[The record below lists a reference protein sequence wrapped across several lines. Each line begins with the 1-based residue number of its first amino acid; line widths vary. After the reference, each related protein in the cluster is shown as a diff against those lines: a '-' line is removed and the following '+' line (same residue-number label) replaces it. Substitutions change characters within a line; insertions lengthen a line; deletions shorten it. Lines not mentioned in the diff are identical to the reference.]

1 MSSDRPDPK
10 NAGKPAEGKGAHH
23 QETVQ
28 EAATKPKDQEVLL
41 PGSGFQPEPGVQ
53 MGRYRI
59 GRRIGSGG
67 MGIVFEAED
76 TKLKRKVAVKF
87 LRATLSRAS
96 QTLEGERFLREA
108 QAASQI
114 DHPNAVATYD
124 VGEHEGL
131 RYVVLELLDPRSAKS
146 FVLAEGP
153 MFWTEATRVVADACR
168 ALGAVHA
175 AGLVHR
181 DIKPDNI
188 LRSRKGFVKL
198 TDFGLAKDT
207 EADLGLTNSGALLGT
222 PQFMSPEQCQSEN
235 IDARSDIYSMGA
247 TYYTLL
253 CGKRPFADKEKTA
266 DLLFAHCFGP
276 VPDPGGVV
284 PGLPESVRAI
294 VLRAMAKKPADRFA
308 SAEDMVAALEAALGA
323 APFDEPAP
331 RFLRH
336 AASSLIA
343 SQSSVIVPSLISAS
357 AFISPGTPQSSGTPQ
372 SPASG
377 RPGTLPPV
385 RVGVLHSVSGT
396 MEISEKSV
404 ADATLLAIEEVNENG
419 GVFGRKLE
427 PIVADGRSDWPTY
440 AAEATR
446 LITAERVAV
455 VFGGWTSASRKTMLP
470 VFEKNDHLLFYP
482 VQYEGLEQSP
492 NIVYTGAAPNQ
503 QILPAVQWCLGY
515 LGVRRFFLVG
525 SDYVFPR
532 TANAIIRDAL
542 KARKAE
548 IVGEQ
553 YVPLGSTDM
562 TALVKK
568 IRAAKPGVILNTI
581 NGDSNVAFLRTLRA
595 AGLTAKQT
603 PTVSFSVTE
612 VELRQIGGVSLE
624 GEYLAWNYFENV
636 DRPQNLAFVDRFK
649 KKYGAYRVV
658 TDPME
663 AGYFGVHLWAQ
674 AASKARTDDPRAVRD
689 ALKGMTYAAPG
700 ATVRIHPDNQHTS
713 KVFRLGKV
721 NDQGRIQIVFS
732 TEQPVD
738 PEPYPDSRT
747 REQWAAFLNGLYEGW
762 GNAWENPGPR

>member
-1 MSSDRPDPK
+1 M
-10 NAGKPAEGKGAHH
+10 
-23 QETVQ
+23 
-28 EAATKPKDQEVLL
+28 
-41 PGSGFQPEPGVQ
+41 
-53 MGRYRI
+53 
-59 GRRIGSGG
+59 
-67 MGIVFEAED
+67 
-76 TKLKRKVAVKF
+76 
-87 LRATLSRAS
+87 
-96 QTLEGERFLREA
+96 
-108 QAASQI
+108 
-114 DHPNAVATYD
+114 
-124 VGEHEGL
+124 
-131 RYVVLELLDPRSAKS
+131 
-146 FVLAEGP
+146 
-153 MFWTEATRVVADACR
+153 
-168 ALGAVHA
+168 
-175 AGLVHR
+175 
-181 DIKPDNI
+181 
-188 LRSRKGFVKL
+188 
-198 TDFGLAKDT
+198 
-207 EADLGLTNSGALLGT
+207 
-222 PQFMSPEQCQSEN
+222 
-235 IDARSDIYSMGA
+235 
-247 TYYTLL
+247 
-253 CGKRPFADKEKTA
+253 
-266 DLLFAHCFGP
+266 
-276 VPDPGGVV
+276 PDPGTVV

-294 VLRAMAKKPADRFA
+294 VLRAMAKKREDRFA
-308 SAEDMVAALEAALGA
+308 SAQEIVAALEAALGG

-331 RFLRH
+331 RFLRLG
-336 AASSLIA
+336 ASSMVA
-343 SQSSVIVPSLISAS
+343 SQSSVIASTPPSAS
-357 AFISPGTPQSSGTPQ
+357 ALISPGTPPSTGTPQ
-372 SPASG
+372 STSSG
-377 RPGTLPPV
+377 RAGSLPPV

-419 GVFGRKLE
+419 GVLGRKLE
-427 PIVADGRSDWPTY
+427 PIVADGRSDWPTF

-515 LGVRRFFLVG
+515 LGARRFFLVG

-542 KARKAE
+542 TARKADV
-548 IVGEQ
+548 VGEQ
-553 YVPLGSTDM
+553 YALLGSTDM

-595 AGLTAKQT
+595 AGVTAKQV
-603 PTVSFSVTE
+603 PTVSFSMTE
-612 VELRQIGGVSLE
+612 VELRQISGVSLE

-636 DRPQNLAFVDRFK
+636 DRPENRAFVDRFK
-649 KKYGAYRVV
+649 KRYGAYRVV

-674 AASKARTDDPRAVRD
+674 AAAKARTEDPRAVRD

-747 REQWAAFLNGLYEGW
+747 HEQWAAFLSGLYEGW
-762 GNAWENPGPR
+762 GNAWASPGPSHR